1 MNKYQNG
8 KIYKIVDV
16 GYNKCYIGSTCE
28 SLSQRMARQRVCYK
42 SFMKGASGRTRS
54 FDLFQEFG
62 IDNCKIELVENYPCS
77 SKEELLQREGHHIQ
91 KHECLNRCLVGRTR
105 IEYAR
110 LYREENP
117 DKVKESKKEWYE
129 RNKDREKQRVK
140 TWREE
145 NKEWISE
152 KAKERRIMNMDA
164 YNERKREYYQANKE
178 KINER
183 TRVWASQQI
192 TCECGIN
199 CRKDWISKHKK
210 SKAHIIWMKQ
220 QKEVT
225 EPDK

>member
-1 MNKYQNG
+1 MQDCIGKKTLTKLKNQKRSGMNAI
-8 KIYKIVDV
+8 KI
-16 GYNKCYIGSTCE
+16 GT
-28 SLSQRMARQRVCYK
+28 
-42 SFMKGASGRTRS
+42 
-54 FDLFQEFG
+54 
-62 IDNCKIELVENYPCS
+62 
-77 SKEELLQREGHHIQ
+77 
-91 KHECLNRCLVGRTR
+91 
-105 IEYAR
+105 
-110 LYREENP
+110 
-117 DKVKESKKEWYE
+117 
-129 RNKDREKQRVK
+129 KQRVK

-145 NKEWISE
+145 NKEWVSE